1 MDLAAILFRVGDV
14 PVSLGAA
21 LALAAAAALT
31 LLLVA
36 VVLAW
41 RGGRVR
47 REDAIETLRRSA
59 EMEYRLAELTG
70 QLKAFTDQAAHYDA
84 NLARTLDDRLDQVSR
99 RLGEGL
105 QDQAERTG
113 QSLQALNERLAV
125 IDTAQRNITELSSQM
140 VTLREVLA
148 NKQAR
153 GAFGQARMEAI
164 IRDGLPHAA
173 FQFQATLSNG
183 TRPDCLI
190 KLPDSELHLIIDA
203 KFPLESFNALKEARG
218 DAQVRQAEQRLRSD
232 VFKHVK
238 DIAQKYLIAGETHE
252 TAIMFVPS
260 ESVYADLYERFED
273 VIQKSHR
280 ERVIIASPN
289 VLMLLIQTMQAIFKD
304 ARMREQAGQI
314 RVEVARLMDDVMR
327 MRNRILDL
335 QRHFGLAVQDVDKL
349 VISTDKITKRGDRIT
364 QLDLAEPG
372 GRPGE
377 EQKTLPKI
385 VAGIEHEARRP

>member
-1 MDLAAILFRVGDV
+1 MTFEDIVFRIGDV
-14 PVSLGAA
+14 PVTLGAL
-21 LALAAAAALT
+21 LALVGGVALV
-31 LLLVA
+31 LLVCA
-36 VVLAW
+36 VVLSW

-47 REDAIETLRRSA
+47 RDDALEAMRRTA
-59 EMEYRLAELTG
+59 EMEFRLAELSG

-84 NLARTLDDRLDQVSR
+84 HLARTLDERLDQVSL
-99 RLGEGL
+99 RLGQGL
-105 QDQAERTG
+105 HDSAERTG
-113 QSLQALNERLAV
+113 LSLQALNERLAV

-140 VTLREVLA
+140 VTLRDVLA
-148 NKQAR
+148 NKQSR

-173 FQFQATLSNG
+173 FRFQATLSNG

-190 KLPDSELHLIIDA
+190 KLPDSELQLIIDA
-203 KFPLESFNALKEARG
+203 KFPLEAFNALKEARA
-218 DAQVRQAEQRLRSD
+218 DADVRQAEQRLRTD

-327 MRNRILDL
+327 MRTRVLDL
-335 QRHFGLAVQDVDKL
+335 QKHFGLAVQDVDKL
-349 VISTDKITKRGDRIT
+349 VISSDKVAKRGDRIA
-364 QLDLAEPG
+364 QLDLAETG

-377 EQKTLPKI
+377 DPVKPKI